1 MLYFR
6 YYAVIGI
13 FLGEIFTYVIVLYV
27 FRAIIRRNNA
37 EAIFA
42 VRLKFFPL
50 LFGMNKKLPENR
62 NLKPALETNASKEI
76 QVSNLIMSCF
86 RLSRLLRKR
95 RILLLKL
102 KLYNFYT
109 KIFHIIIN
117 NKIKCMSDE

>member
-6 YYAVIGI
+6 YYAVIVFF
-13 FLGEIFTYVIVLYV
+13 FLGEIFTYAIVLYV
-27 FRAIIRRNNA
+27 FRASIRRNTA

-76 QVSNLIMSCF
+76 QD
-86 RLSRLLRKR
+86 
-95 RILLLKL
+95 
-102 KLYNFYT
+102 NF
-109 KIFHIIIN
+109 
-117 NKIKCMSDE
+117 